1 MYAEY
6 IVKPTAGTMRPPRR
20 VQDTGPRRNTV
31 QQISQRKFRLYNAGD
46 RIQQSL
52 LFSNPNGHD
61 IHCICRY
68 SLDAPA
74 GKVFAVPE
82 MIDVGGAIVHVH
94 FVDDLLRD
102 FGSRGMILIDANYE
116 PPRKMEEVF
125 DADNNAIGQRPTKE
139 LDTEADA
146 TICIARNEE
155 EAKVKGQALWR
166 EFIDKNVRAYLDQ
179 CEHIRA
185 SGGVP
190 IAASGWIKRALN
202 LAGIV
207 DPAEAMLVESKRQTS
222 AMDDLRETMKRQQE
236 QIATQSQQIQA
247 LLANNT
253 VNAKPEKPKEPKKE
267 LQPAGTP

>member
-1 MYAEY
+1 M
-6 IVKPTAGTMRPPRR
+6 
-20 VQDTGPRRNTV
+20 
-31 QQISQRKFRLYNAGD
+31 QQISQRKFQLYNAGD

-52 LFSNPNGHD
+52 LFSNPSGHD

-68 SLDAPA
+68 PLDAPA
-74 GKVFAVPE
+74 GKVFSVPE
-82 MIDVGGAIVHVH
+82 MIDLGGAIVHVH

-102 FGSRGMILIDANYE
+102 FGSRGMILIDANYV
-116 PPRKMEEVF
+116 PPAKRDEETG
-125 DADNNAIGQRPTKE
+125 APTKE
-139 LDTEADA
+139 VDLEADA
-146 TICIARNEE
+146 AICVARNEE
-155 EAKVKGQALWR
+155 EAKIKGQALWR

-222 AMDDLRETMKRQQE
+222 AMDRLMQTVEANQRVMEAQQKQINDLLSEKNQE
-236 QIATQSQQIQA
+236 A
-247 LLANNT
+247 
-253 VNAKPEKPKEPKKE
+253 NAKPQQ
-267 LQPAGTP
+267 QPAPEADLVNAGGSRKKQSP